1 MKPPCEMVVWYV
13 IPAIRSELAKD
24 LLKLGMK
31 QKTISELMDITQPA
45 VSQYLTDKRGS
56 GIEFN
61 DDVKQLI
68 QDFADDLNDG
78 TATKADIEVMG
89 RGAGDIALNTA
100 IALGA
105 SAVVVPEFPHD
116 DNNICKR
123 IKTEDILCQIH
134 REHGHVPADCKAC
147 LGSALEL

>member
-78 TATKADIEVMG
+78 TA
-89 RGAGDIALNTA
+89 
-100 IALGA
+100 
-105 SAVVVPEFPHD
+105 
-116 DNNICKR
+116 